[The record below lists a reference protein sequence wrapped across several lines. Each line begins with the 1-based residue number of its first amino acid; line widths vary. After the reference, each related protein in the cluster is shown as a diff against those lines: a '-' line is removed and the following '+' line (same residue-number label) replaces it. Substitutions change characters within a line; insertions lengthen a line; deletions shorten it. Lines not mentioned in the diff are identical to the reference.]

1 MLLNFT
7 QLEASPVDR
16 FHPTIVA
23 STTRSPATSA
33 YLHSDI
39 YLYLPCSFL
48 SKESERTM
56 VCHCANCDRNIKLR
70 HMPHISEPI
79 LLLSSLAYTSFKSDR
94 IKVDPL
100 ISCSF
105 RNIILSLLTVTN
117 PYSKPYSVPGYGVWR
132 L

>member
-1 MLLNFT
+1 
-7 QLEASPVDR
+7 
-16 FHPTIVA
+16 
-23 STTRSPATSA
+23 
-33 YLHSDI
+33 
-39 YLYLPCSFL
+39 
-48 SKESERTM
+48 M
-56 VCHCANCDRNIKLR
+56 VCHCANCDRNIELR

-117 PYSKPYSVPGYGVWR
+117 HLRIPIQALLSTR